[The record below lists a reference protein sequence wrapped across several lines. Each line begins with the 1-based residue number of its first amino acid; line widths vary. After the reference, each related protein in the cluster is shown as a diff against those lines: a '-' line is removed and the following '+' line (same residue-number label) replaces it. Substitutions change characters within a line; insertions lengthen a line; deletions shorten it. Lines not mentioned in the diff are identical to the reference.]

1 MRKRR
6 HPETLETYYL
16 YLYKDL
22 KDIPKQKNIDFALY
36 FEEFLDRNDYRM
48 LEVGCVIGNFLAN
61 DPENIIGIDI
71 NKNSLKIARKR
82 CFNVIC
88 ADAENGLCFKDE
100 SFDAIYASCVIEHL
114 SNPIYFLKE
123 IRRCLKPNG
132 LLVLMTDDFA
142 EQYRTS
148 YDGPTYVSPLT
159 KESLKRCAIEAGFRN
174 FKIERRCVPTG
185 MGLLV
190 RKNII
195 SLKTAIFFS
204 KILYKVGIY
213 KHKFGR
219 GHITLIA
226 RKGEQ

>member
-6 HPETLETYYL
+6 HPKTLETYYL

-22 KDIPKQKNIDFALY
+22 KDISKQKNIDFALY
-36 FEEFLDRNDYRM
+36 FEKFLDRNDYRM
-48 LEVGCVIGNFLAN
+48 LEVGCAI
-61 DPENIIGIDI
+61 
-71 NKNSLKIARKR
+71 LKIARKR
-82 CFNVIC
+82 GFNVIC

-100 SFDAIYASCVIEHL
+100 SFDAVYASCVIEHL
-114 SNPIYFLKE
+114 NNPIYFLKE
-123 IRRCLKPNG
+123 IHRCLKPNG
-132 LLVLMTDDFA
+132 TDDFA
-142 EQYRTS
+142 KQYKTF
-148 YDGPTYVSPLT
+148 YDDPTHMSPLT

-174 FKIERRCVPTG
+174 FRIERRCVLTG